1 MRVYN
6 LLNTKGRAVICTE
19 HNTTIEDAAKMLAEH
34 EIGALPVIDSA
45 GEPVGIISERDIV
58 RAVANDGAKAVGK
71 TIDELMTHRIVTC
84 KAEDSLAEVIELMD
98 KNNFRHLPVRGNDGL
113 AGMISMRD
121 VATIMLVELE
131 MENETLRDLLAAD
144 AA

>member
-6 LLNTKGRAVICTE
+6 LLNTKGRAVVCIE
-19 HNTTIEDAAKMLAEH
+19 RNTTIEDAAKILAEH

-58 RAVANDGAKAVGK
+58 RAIANDGAKAVGK
-71 TIDELMTHRIVTC
+71 AIDELMTHRIVTC
-84 KAEDSLAEVIELMD
+84 KADDAVADVIELMK
-98 KNNFRHLPVRGNDGL
+98 KNNFRHLPVWGNDGL
-113 AGMISMRD
+113 VGMISMRD
-121 VATIMLVELE
+121 VATIRLVELE
-131 MENETLRDLLAAD
+131 LENETLRDLLAAD